1 MKSSLSEHA
10 EKLIRSLYTEKGFPG
25 SLVDP
30 DQQESLIQ
38 QIAETAEPAVIPD
51 LLPILIT
58 GNKRAILACAKA
70 IHQLLQQLQPADFA
84 RFDEYVRL
92 GYSNWRVPREPWY
105 TIKTKDVSHLASMGE
120 MSVSLL
126 GLASCHTDGYVR
138 EEALRDLGKMETG
151 AELPFL
157 FIRANDWVEVIR
169 SSARKMILERIRPD
183 YSRHLLIWL
192 RLALR
197 LGKAGRGDHAAIIE
211 ALRKLF
217 ESQEAHQTLYTGFH
231 SQDRFVRRFCY
242 EIALN
247 AKHADLVTIL
257 RRFSGG

>member
-1 MKSSLSEHA
+1 MA
-10 EKLIRSLYTEKGFPG
+10 
-25 SLVDP
+25 
-30 DQQESLIQ
+30 
-38 QIAETAEPAVIPD
+38 
-51 LLPILIT
+51 
-58 GNKRAILACAKA
+58 
-70 IHQLLQQLQPADFA
+70 
-84 RFDEYVRL
+84 
-92 GYSNWRVPREPWY
+92 
-105 TIKTKDVSHLASMGE
+105 
-120 MSVSLL
+120 
-126 GLASCHTDGYVR
+126 
-138 EEALRDLGKMETG
+138 TG

-217 ESQEAHQTLYTGFH
+217 ESPEAHQTLYTGFH